1 MMIIR
6 LTQKLA
12 KKIKVAPT
20 AALPRNPN
28 PFADWT
34 ANLFTAERTQYII
47 LTNSAS
53 LYSVLFYGRGITES
67 DIFIDRALS
76 ALAEHMRDAGHGA
89 IFDKRIAPLASEI
102 VFSKTGERQV
112 MGSVNDHVQRAQI
125 KLEAPD
131 ATPHSVSLKLN
142 STPMG
147 ALDYRYPREA
157 LTKLASMPE
166 PAADAGGKVIP
177 FPRNPKGT

>member
-20 AALPRNPN
+20 AALPRDPN
-28 PFADWT
+28 PFADWI
-34 ANLFTAERTQYII
+34 ANLFTAGRTQYII

-53 LYSVLFYGRGITES
+53 LYSVVFYGRGITES
-67 DIFIDRALS
+67 DIFIDRAFS

-89 IFDKRIAPLASEI
+89 IFDKCIAPLAVET
-102 VFSKTGERQV
+102 VFSKTGDRQV

-125 KLEAPD
+125 YLEDLD
-131 ATPHSVSLKLN
+131 ASPHSVSLNLN
-142 STPMG
+142 GTPMG

-157 LTKLASMPE
+157 LAKQAGMSE
-166 PAADAGGKVIP
+166 PATGRGGKVIP
-177 FPRNPKGT
+177 FPRKS